1 MYSPGGTLNALAIA
15 LQIAKHSVHR
25 LQLRLLGYL
34 ILFATLAFVS
44 ECQLRPSRTPSPPVF
59 LPISTHFTATLGILS
74 APTELKQDS
83 LLCFLKVKP

>member
-59 LPISTHFTATLGILS
+59 LPISTHFTATLGIPPAS
-74 APTELKQDS
+74 NVLKLIS
-83 LLCFLKVKP
+83 F

>member
-34 ILFATLAFVS
+34 ILFAPLAFVS
-44 ECQLRPSRTPSPPVF
+44 ECQSRPSRVSSQLVF
-59 LPISTHFTATLGILS
+59 LPISTHFTATPGIPSTSVL
-74 APTELKQDS
+74 LKS
-83 LLCFLKVKP
+83 MSFYC